1 MKHRK
6 AFPCACRRRGVLTQ
20 FTRPRQPR
28 DTPRRYLALDSSR
41 RRGEPAQRTHLRTKR
56 PWSQR
61 GEPQGGFVPLL
72 NGGNLRNATA
82 SPQRFCETALQE
94 RRLLSEKLPTQN
106 APWLSL
112 RRRRTCTHVLSRV
125 SRNGGNL
132 PSGSCLC
139 LCQGTC
145 PPQLL
150 HRNVTVSP
158 RRRYCAYGECLATET
173 PDIGFYNNF
182 AFI

>member
-1 MKHRK
+1 MVQHPL

-28 DTPRRYLALDSSR
+28 GTPRRYLALDSSR
-41 RRGEPAQRTHLRTKR
+41 RRGEPPQRTHLRTKR

-61 GEPQGGFVPLL
+61 GKP
-72 NGGNLRNATA
+72 
-82 SPQRFCETALQE
+82 PQRFCEKALQE

-132 PSGSCLC
+132 
-139 LCQGTC
+139 
-145 PPQLL
+145 
-150 HRNVTVSP
+150 RNVTVSP
-158 RRRYCAYGECLATET
+158 RWRKTQGNADLARQRRTSAYTRTKQLSLRGSTR
-173 PDIGFYNNF
+173 PYNQR
-182 AFI
+182 